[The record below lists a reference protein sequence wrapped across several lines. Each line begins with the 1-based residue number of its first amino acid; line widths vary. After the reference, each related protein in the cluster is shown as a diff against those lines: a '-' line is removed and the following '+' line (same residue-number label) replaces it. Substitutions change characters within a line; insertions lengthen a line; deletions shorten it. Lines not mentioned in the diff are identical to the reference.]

1 MILGLNH
8 QAPPEEAL
16 QEFIM
21 IKQEKEKGFSEF
33 VQESVLYHH
42 ENYDGSGYPENLS
55 GI

>member
-21 IKQEKEKGFSEF
+21 IKQEKEKGFSELIPILGGK
-33 VQESVLYHH
+33 ELA
-42 ENYDGSGYPENLS
+42 
-55 GI
+55 